1 MSTLTRLRAL
11 KWPTIAYEV
20 QKNLR
25 SWLRE
30 RRGRELRAIVAT
42 GSSLGDPAERVTYS
56 KRAFEAF
63 VARSG
68 LGPGG
73 LGGKRVLELGPG
85 EELSV
90 SLRFLAAGAA
100 RVSCID
106 RFTFDVD
113 PVWEREVYRLLL
125 EDLDAEGRERLAGVL
140 SPDGRLDHSSDRLE
154 LVRGVGIEAGTEHL
168 RAAPFDL
175 IVSVAVLEHV
185 YDVARA
191 FRAMDAVLAPGG
203 IMVHQVDLRDHGMF
217 SGGGRHPLDFLTVQE
232 RLYRLMTSHTGAPNR
247 RRIGTYREVLSELG
261 HEAQIDVANVGGS
274 RDDLPQYTERL
285 VVGRDLPHE
294 LAASIER
301 LRRRLAPEF
310 AGLPV
315 EELAATGIAVRSQKP
330 PVPG

>member
-56 KRAFEAF
+56 GRAFEAF
-63 VARSG
+63 VTRSG

-73 LGGKRVLELGPG
+73 LAGKRVLELGPG

-125 EDLDAEGRERLAGVL
+125 EDLNAEGRERLAGVL
-140 SPDGRLDHSSDRLE
+140 SPEGRLDHSSDRLE
-154 LVRGVGIEAGTEHL
+154 LVRGVGIEGGTEHL

-185 YDVARA
+185 YDLARA
-191 FRAMDAVLAPGG
+191 LRAMDAVLAPGG

-247 RRIGTYREVLSELG
+247 RRIGTYRAILSELG

-274 RDDLPQYTERL
+274 REDLPQYTERL

-301 LRRRLAPEF
+301 LRRHLAPEF

-315 EELAATGIAVRSQKP
+315 EELAATGIALRSLKP